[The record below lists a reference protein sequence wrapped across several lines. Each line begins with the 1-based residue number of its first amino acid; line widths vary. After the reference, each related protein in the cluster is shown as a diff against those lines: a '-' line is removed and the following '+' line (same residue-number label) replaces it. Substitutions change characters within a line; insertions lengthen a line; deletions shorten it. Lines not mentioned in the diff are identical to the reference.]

1 MKKSMHN
8 DIIVWARTLS
18 DEELEKEYYDAV
30 YDSLGSQAEKM
41 CELDYDALDIREQE
55 DRERFLN
62 EKSGLLELICKERG
76 IELWKRK
83 QLKIQKEKKYGK
95 QEGKEYF

>member
-1 MKKSMHN
+1 MKKIRHN
-8 DIIVWARTLS
+8 DIIAWTRTLS

-30 YDSLGSQAEKM
+30 YNSLGSQAEKM
-41 CELDYDALDIREQE
+41 RELDYDASDIREQE

-62 EKSGLLELICKERG
+62 EKAGLLELACKERG

-83 QLKIQKEKKYGK
+83 
-95 QEGKEYF
+95 

>member
-1 MKKSMHN
+1 MKKIRRN
-8 DIIVWARTLS
+8 DIIAWTRTLS

-30 YDSLGSQAEKM
+30 YNSLGSQAEKM

-95 QEGKEYF
+95 